1 MTKTHSI
8 TAWEELAAFLT
19 FWMPRYK
26 WMTPGMRERR
36 IRQLYRQGK
45 FDHLHRA
52 TRNQIRRGNAVKVG
66 PCYYGEV
73 SFGRE

>member
-1 MTKTHSI
+1 MKKNTSI
-8 TAWEELAAFLT
+8 TPWEELLAFVT

-45 FDHLHRA
+45 FNRLHIA
-52 TRNQIRRGNAVKVG
+52 TRNQIRRGNAVRVG
-66 PCYYGEV
+66 PCYYGEIDIV
-73 SFGRE
+73 S